1 MTLGKLIEPTGLDGK
16 DKMAAVGIPSSGAGG
31 DGFTVYEDLT
41 FVNRKSLQMARNE
54 HKDTPVWTIDGKVFL
69 NVDGRFRPYIPSED
83 KTRLPL
89 YLHAR

>member
-1 MTLGKLIEPTGLDGK
+1 
-16 DKMAAVGIPSSGAGG
+16 MAAVRSLWSSRIKGFEGQESGAGG

-41 FVNRKSLQMARNE
+41 FVNRKLLQMARNE

-69 NVDGRFRPYIPSED
+69 NVDGRVRAYIPSED

-89 YLHAR
+89 YPHAR